1 MDNFQLIILLTCF
14 GLSIC
19 NHTDSFCSS
28 PDFDFD
34 CGVGEL
40 RSRCI
45 SSVWTCD
52 YIFDCTTGADEGF
65 ICKYLHKCPP
75 GYFMCR
81 NGDCILASKRCDS
94 INNCIDRSDE
104 LACFVSTTEEEDNEV
119 ILDQRAEA
127 FNDQHNGATTS
138 IFMLFFLLLVVVL
151 VVLLIIWVTRR
162 YPDTKSQLD
171 LALKNFNRKV
181 TRIRGTSS
189 EAHVNILVPADDNNF
204 FDNPLST
211 LQPPLTLNINEGPSG
226 Q

>member
-1 MDNFQLIILLTCF
+1 MDNFQFILLLTCF
-14 GLSIC
+14 GLSLC

-52 YIFDCTTGADEGF
+52 YIFDCSTGADEGF
-65 ICKYLHKCPP
+65 LCKYLHKCPP

-104 LACFVSTTEEEDNEV
+104 LACFVSTTEEEEDKED

-127 FNDQHNGATTS
+127 FNDQNDGTTS
-138 IFMLFFLLLVVVL
+138 TFLLLALFLLVVL
-151 VVLLIIWVTRR
+151 VVLLIVWVTRR

-171 LALKNFNRKV
+171 LALKNFNQRV
-181 TRIRGTSS
+181 RGTSS
-189 EAHVNILVPADDNNF
+189 EAHVNILVPAEDNY

-211 LQPPLTLNINEGPSG
+211 LQPPLSLNITEVTIG

>member
-1 MDNFQLIILLTCF
+1 MNNFQFILLLTCF
-14 GLSIC
+14 GLSLC

-52 YIFDCTTGADEGF
+52 YIFDCSTGADEGF
-65 ICKYLHKCPP
+65 LCKYLHKCPP

-104 LACFVSTTEEEDNEV
+104 LACFVSTTEEEEDKED

-127 FNDQHNGATTS
+127 FNDQNDGTTS
-138 IFMLFFLLLVVVL
+138 TFLLLALFLLVVL
-151 VVLLIIWVTRR
+151 VVLLIVWVTRR

-171 LALKNFNRKV
+171 LALKNFNQRV
-181 TRIRGTSS
+181 RGTSS
-189 EAHVNILVPADDNNF
+189 EAHVNILVPAEDNY

-211 LQPPLTLNINEGPSG
+211 LQPPLSLNITEVTIG

>member
-1 MDNFQLIILLTCF
+1 MDNFQFILLLTCF
-14 GLSIC
+14 GLSLC

-52 YIFDCTTGADEGF
+52 YIFDCSTGADEGLL
-65 ICKYLHKCPP
+65 CKYLHKCPP

-94 INNCIDRSDE
+94 INDCIDRSDE
-104 LACFVSTTEEEDNEV
+104 KACFDTTTDVLEEDNEV

-127 FNDQHNGATTS
+127 FNDQNDGTTS
-138 IFMLFFLLLVVVL
+138 TFLFLALFLLVVL
-151 VVLLIIWVTRR
+151 VVLLIVWVTRR

-171 LALKNFNRKV
+171 LALKNFNQRV
-181 TRIRGTSS
+181 RGTSS
-189 EAHVNILVPADDNNF
+189 EAHVNILVPAEDNY
-204 FDNPLST
+204 FDNPVFFLIK
-211 LQPPLTLNINEGPSG
+211 L
-226 Q
+226 